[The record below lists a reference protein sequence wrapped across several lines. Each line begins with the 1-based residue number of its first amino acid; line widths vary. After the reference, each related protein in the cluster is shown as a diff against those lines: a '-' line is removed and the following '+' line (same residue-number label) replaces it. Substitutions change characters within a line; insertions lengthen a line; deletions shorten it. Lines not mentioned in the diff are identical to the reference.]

1 MPYQWIP
8 HAHINPTSLLTYAI
22 IWIISGIYLLDVL
35 SVDLVFSQFKLKVN
49 ADTATVNVVEYK
61 YQGASRAQASYPLVL
76 SPHAKLNYFQKKEGF
91 NLYRAV
97 MGNPMMI
104 MMVVMGG
111 VVMLF
116 PKLMAGMDKEEMAKM
131 MEEQKKAGLDS
142 QDPMKM
148 FQNMLG
154 GKKEDSDDED

>member
-1 MPYQWIP
+1 M
-8 HAHINPTSLLTYAI
+8 
-22 IWIISGIYLLDVL
+22 
-35 SVDLVFSQFKLKVN
+35 DLVFSQFKLKVN
-49 ADTATVNVVEYK
+49 ADTGVVNVVEYK

-91 NLYRAV
+91 NLYRTVA
-97 MGNPMMI
+97 GNPMML

-116 PKLMAGMDKEEMAKM
+116 PKMLAGMDKEELNKM
-131 MEEQKKAGLDS
+131 MEEQKASGMDT

-148 FQNMLG
+148 LQQMMG
-154 GKKEDSDDED
+154 GKKKDDSDDED